1 MIFNSYTA
9 GDPMISHKAEGGAS
23 DGYTYSTSIGA
34 LTVGSTFDWGSQTSD
49 TRKEYAIHAAVD
61 PGEYLLSF
69 TGWSWP
75 FLIDFINLL
84 KEKSSVPKNKEC

>member
-1 MIFNSYTA
+1 
-9 GDPMISHKAEGGAS
+9 MISHKVEGGAS

-49 TRKEYAIHAAVD
+49 TRKEYAIHARVD

-69 TGWSWP
+69 TGW
-75 FLIDFINLL
+75 
-84 KEKSSVPKNKEC
+84 